1 MFFFVVVVS
10 AIQQHKE
17 KQDAKNRT
25 LVAKQKAIIDES
37 EALILNLGNLPSSPN
52 LVKILNRR
60 GVNAAKAMQVLMP
73 EAKGIKSRVQ
83 ELTARLEAAEDLAA
97 NQSSEEV
104 FIVPENEQQIL
115 TILQCIKKIRS
126 ILKSEQSKG
135 ILDAQTFT
143 KEDQRLDAM

>member
-1 MFFFVVVVS
+1 MFFFVVVVVS

-60 GVNAAKAMQVLMP
+60 GVNAAKAM
-73 EAKGIKSRVQ
+73 
-83 ELTARLEAAEDLAA
+83 
-97 NQSSEEV
+97 
-104 FIVPENEQQIL
+104 
-115 TILQCIKKIRS
+115 
-126 ILKSEQSKG
+126 
-135 ILDAQTFT
+135 
-143 KEDQRLDAM
+143 